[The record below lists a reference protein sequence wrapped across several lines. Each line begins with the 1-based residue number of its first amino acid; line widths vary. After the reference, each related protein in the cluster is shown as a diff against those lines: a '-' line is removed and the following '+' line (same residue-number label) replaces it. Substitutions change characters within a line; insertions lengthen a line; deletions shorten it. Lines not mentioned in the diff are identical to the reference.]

1 MNITERQKNEV
12 KEIIADKLGYD
23 FEEVN
28 YSDDLKDNLCAD
40 SLDTV
45 ELVMEME
52 KHFDIAIPDEEA
64 DEIKTVQDFYPIID
78 RLL

>member
-1 MNITERQKNEV
+1 MITEKQKVEI

-23 FEEVN
+23 IEEVN
-28 YSDDLKDNLCAD
+28 DTDDLFKNLCAD

-52 KHFDIAIPDEEA
+52 KHFDITIDDDDA
-64 DEIKTVQDFYPIID
+64 DEIKLVSDFYPIID
-78 RLL
+78 KLL